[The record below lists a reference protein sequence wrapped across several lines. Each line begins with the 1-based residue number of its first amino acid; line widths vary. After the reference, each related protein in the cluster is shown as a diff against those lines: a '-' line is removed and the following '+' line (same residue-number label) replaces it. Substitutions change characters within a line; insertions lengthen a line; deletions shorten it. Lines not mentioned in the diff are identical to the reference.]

1 VAKGVRVNLSVPERF
16 DEVLCELAKH
26 SGRSKASWVMEAIE
40 FQYPAWCNRLAA
52 MKYGAPLE
60 VLPSAENKGRV
71 DLARSQRQL
80 RAVERYEQMK
90 APPPNAHIVSVS
102 PATPAAPLAAK
113 LSRRERREL
122 ERAERKRLQ
131 REAKSGTRPPAG
143 PA

>member
-16 DEVLCELAKH
+16 DQVLCELAKH

-40 FQYPAWCNRLAA
+40 FQYPAWCNRLTA
-52 MKYGAPLE
+52 MKYGTPLE

-80 RAVERYEQMK
+80 RAVERFEQIK
-90 APPPNAHIVSVS
+90 KPSPNAHIVSVRPGPSAAS
-102 PATPAAPLAAK
+102 PAT
-113 LSRRERREL
+113 RRPRKERREL

-131 REAKSGTRPPAG
+131 REAKGGTRPPTDLT
-143 PA
+143 